1 MNNNVEKL
9 LNEIGKLVV
18 AQNERTKERYSH
30 GELFNVFNI
39 LGLESNEVRLHSA
52 LLAELLRPNGMS
64 GVGNAFQK
72 AFLAILGL
80 PENYIVDG
88 KVSVELSIGT
98 TTDTEGGRID
108 IIMEDGNHAIIIEN
122 KIYAQDQPA
131 QLLRYTNF
139 ARDNYPHG
147 YRLLYLTLDGKEAS
161 DDSAQGC
168 PYLCISYKNEISKW
182 LEECA
187 RISFDR
193 PLVRETIRQYINL
206 IKQLTNQSM
215 GTLED
220 NKLVELVASPEHVAE
235 YLMIINNQTAIENKI
250 RFGFVTEIEKMA
262 RDMGYEIVPVGD
274 KRTYLYEGWGGYA
287 LFKLPQNESIYF
299 YIGGDNTRKRGHA
312 YGLISLKGAQ
322 TPDSIKDEIGWTDD
336 CSSLSD
342 EKCFPNDYSFVAA
355 KWLWGPNGEE
365 WWLWNS
371 ETLVAMVPHN
381 NQSSLLADFLKTKM
395 LEAKNVILKLG
406 K

>member
-168 PYLCISYKNEISKW
+168 PYQCISYKNEISKW

-299 YIGGDNTRKRGHA
+299 YIGGDNTRTRGHA

>member
-39 LGLESNEVRLHSA
+39 LGLESKEVRLHSA

-88 KVSVELSIGT
+88 RVSVELSIGT
-98 TTDTEGGRID
+98 TTDSERGRID

-131 QLLRYTNF
+131 QLLKYTNF
-139 ARDNYPHG
+139 AKNNYPYG

-168 PYLCISYKNEISKW
+168 PYQCISYKNEISKW
-182 LEECA
+182 LAECA

-250 RFGFVTEIEKMA
+250 RLGFVTEIEKMA
-262 RDMGYEIVPVGD
+262 LDMGYEIIPVGD

-336 CSSLSD
+336 CSSICYTN
-342 EKCFPNDYSFVAA
+342 CFPGDYSFVAA

-395 LEAKNVILKLG
+395 LEAKNIILKLG

>member
-39 LGLESNEVRLHSA
+39 LGLESKEVRLHSA

-80 PENYIVDG
+80 PDNYIVDG
-88 KVSVELSIGT
+88 RVSVELSIGT
-98 TTDTEGGRID
+98 TTDSERGRID

-131 QLLRYTNF
+131 QLLKYTNF

-168 PYLCISYKNEISKW
+168 PYQCISYKNEISKW
-182 LEECA
+182 LAECA

-287 LFKLPQNESIYF
+287 LFKLPQNKSIYF

>member
-39 LGLESNEVRLHSA
+39 LGLESKEVRLHSA

-72 AFLAILGL
+72 AFLAILVL

-122 KIYAQDQPA
+122 KIYARDEPA

-139 ARDNYPHG
+139 AKNNYPYG

-168 PYLCISYKNEISKW
+168 PYQCISYKNEISKW
-182 LEECA
+182 LAECA

-250 RFGFVTEIEKMA
+250 RLGFVTEIEKMA

>member
-39 LGLESNEVRLHSA
+39 LGLESKEVRLHSA

-80 PENYIVDG
+80 PDNYIVDG
-88 KVSVELSIGT
+88 KVSVEISIGT

-168 PYLCISYKNEISKW
+168 PYQCISYKNEISKW

-220 NKLVELVASPEHVAE
+220 NKLVELVASPEHVDE
-235 YLMIINNQTAIENKI
+235 YVRL
-250 RFGFVTEIEKMA
+250 GFVAEIEKMA
-262 RDMGYEIVPVGD
+262 LDMGYEIVPVGD
-274 KRTYLYEGWGGYA
+274 KRTYLYEGWGGYV

-299 YIGGDNTRKRGHA
+299 YVGGDNAQKRGHA
-312 YGLISLKGAQ
+312 YGLIALKGAQ

-336 CSSLSD
+336 CSSISD
-342 EKCFPNDYSFVAA
+342 EKCFPKDYSFVAA
-355 KWLWGPNGEE
+355 KWLWGPNGEK
-365 WWLWNS
+365 WWLWCS
-371 ETLVAMVPHN
+371 ETLSAMVPHQ
-381 NQSSLLADFLKTKM
+381 NQSSLLADFLRSKM
-395 LEAKNVILKLG
+395 LEAKNIILKLG

>member
-80 PENYIVDG
+80 PENYIIDG

-98 TTDTEGGRID
+98 TTDTEGGRIN

-168 PYLCISYKNEISKW
+168 PYQCISYKNEISKW

-395 LEAKNVILKLG
+395 LEARNVILKLG

>member
-39 LGLESNEVRLHSA
+39 LGLESKEVRLHSA

-72 AFLAILGL
+72 VFLAILGL

-131 QLLRYTNF
+131 QLLKYTNF

-168 PYLCISYKNEISKW
+168 PYQCISYKNEISKW

-250 RFGFVTEIEKMA
+250 RFGFVTEIEEMA

>member
-39 LGLESNEVRLHSA
+39 LGLESKEVRLHSA

-88 KVSVELSIGT
+88 RVSVELSIGT

-147 YRLLYLTLDGKEAS
+147 YRLLYLTLDGKEAC
-161 DDSAQGC
+161 DDSVQRC
-168 PYLCISYKNEISKW
+168 PYQCISYKNEISKW
-182 LEECA
+182 LAECA

-220 NKLVELVASPEHVAE
+220 NKLVELVASPEHVDE
-235 YLMIINNQTAIENKI
+235 YLMIINNQTSIENRI
-250 RFGFVTEIEKMA
+250 RLGFVAEIEKMA
-262 RDMGYEIVPVGD
+262 LDMGYEIVPVGD

-299 YIGGDNTRKRGHA
+299 YIGGDNAQKRGHA
-312 YGLISLKGAQ
+312 YGLIALKGTQ

-336 CSSLSD
+336 CSSICYTN
-342 EKCFPNDYSFVAA
+342 CFPDDYSFVAA
-355 KWLWGPNGEE
+355 KWMWGPNEKK
-365 WWLWNS
+365 WWLWYS
-371 ETLVAMVPHN
+371 ETLSAMVPHQ
-381 NQSSLLADFLKTKM
+381 NQSSLLADFLKSKM
-395 LEAKNVILKLG
+395 LEAKNIILKLG

>member
-39 LGLESNEVRLHSA
+39 LGFESKEVRLHSA
-52 LLAELLRPNGMS
+52 LLAELLSPNGMS

-88 KVSVELSIGT
+88 RVSVEISFGP

-168 PYLCISYKNEISKW
+168 PYQCISYKNDISKW
-182 LEECA
+182 LAECA

-220 NKLVELVASPEHVAE
+220 NKLAELVASPEHVDE
-235 YLMIINNQTAIENKI
+235 YLMIINNQTSIENRI
-250 RFGFVTEIEKMA
+250 RLGFVAEIEKMA
-262 RDMGYEIVPVGD
+262 LDMGYEIVPVGD

-299 YIGGDNTRKRGHA
+299 YIGGDNTLKRGHA
-312 YGLISLKGAQ
+312 YGLIALKGAQ

-336 CSSLSD
+336 CCSLSD
-342 EKCFPNDYSFVAA
+342 EKCFPNDYSFDAA
-355 KWLWGPNGEE
+355 KWLWGPNGEK
-365 WWLWNS
+365 WWLWCS
-371 ETLVAMVPHN
+371 ETLSAMVPHQ
-381 NQSSLLADFLKTKM
+381 NQSSLLADFLKSKM
-395 LEAKNVILKLG
+395 LEAKNIILKLG
-406 K
+406 

>member
-39 LGLESNEVRLHSA
+39 LGLESKEVRLHSA

-88 KVSVELSIGT
+88 RVSVELSIGT
-98 TTDTEGGRID
+98 TTDSERGRID

-131 QLLRYTNF
+131 QLLKYTNF
-139 ARDNYPHG
+139 AKNNYPYG

-168 PYLCISYKNEISKW
+168 PYQCISYKNEISKW
-182 LEECA
+182 LAECA
-187 RISFDR
+187 RISFNR

-250 RFGFVTEIEKMA
+250 RLGFVTEIEKMA
-262 RDMGYEIVPVGD
+262 LDMGYEIIPVGD

-336 CSSLSD
+336 CSSICYTN
-342 EKCFPNDYSFVAA
+342 CFPDDYSFVAA

-395 LEAKNVILKLG
+395 LEAKNIILKFG

>member
-39 LGLESNEVRLHSA
+39 LGLESKEVRLHSA

-88 KVSVELSIGT
+88 RVSVELSIGT

-122 KIYAQDQPA
+122 KIYARDEPA

-139 ARDNYPHG
+139 AKNNYPYG

-168 PYLCISYKNEISKW
+168 PYQCISYKNEISKW
-182 LEECA
+182 LAECA

-250 RFGFVTEIEKMA
+250 RLGFVTEIEKMA

-312 YGLISLKGAQ
+312 YGLIALKGAQ

-336 CSSLSD
+336 CSSICYTN
-342 EKCFPNDYSFVAA
+342 CFPDDYSFVAA
-355 KWLWGPNGEE
+355 KWMWGPNEKK
-365 WWLWNS
+365 WWLWCS
-371 ETLVAMVPHN
+371 ETLSAMVPHQ
-381 NQSSLLADFLKTKM
+381 NQSSLLADFLKSKM
-395 LEAKNVILKLG
+395 LEAKNIILKLG

>member
-1 MNNNVEKL
+1 
-9 LNEIGKLVV
+9 
-18 AQNERTKERYSH
+18 
-30 GELFNVFNI
+30 
-39 LGLESNEVRLHSA
+39 
-52 LLAELLRPNGMS
+52 
-64 GVGNAFQK
+64 
-72 AFLAILGL
+72 
-80 PENYIVDG
+80 
-88 KVSVELSIGT
+88 
-98 TTDTEGGRID
+98 
-108 IIMEDGNHAIIIEN
+108 MEDGNHAIIIEN

-147 YRLLYLTLDGKEAS
+147 YRLLYLTLDGKEAC

-168 PYLCISYKNEISKW
+168 PYQCISYKNEISKW

-235 YLMIINNQTAIENKI
+235 YLMIINNQTPIENRI
-250 RFGFVTEIEKMA
+250 RLGFVAEIEKMA
-262 RDMGYEIVPVGD
+262 LDMGYEIVPVGD

-395 LEAKNVILKLG
+395 LEAKNIILKLG

>member
-39 LGLESNEVRLHSA
+39 LGLESKEVRLHSA

-80 PENYIVDG
+80 PDNYIVDG
-88 KVSVELSIGT
+88 RVSVELSIGT
-98 TTDTEGGRID
+98 TTDSERGRID

-131 QLLRYTNF
+131 QLLKYTNF
-139 ARDNYPHG
+139 ARDNYPHS

-168 PYLCISYKNEISKW
+168 PYQCISYKNEISKW
-182 LEECA
+182 LAECA

>member
-39 LGLESNEVRLHSA
+39 LGLESKEVRLHSA

-72 AFLAILGL
+72 VFLAILGL

-98 TTDTEGGRID
+98 TTDSERGRID

-161 DDSAQGC
+161 GDSAQGC
-168 PYLCISYKNEISKW
+168 PYQCISYKNEISKW
-182 LEECA
+182 LAECA

>member
-80 PENYIVDG
+80 PENYIIDG

-98 TTDTEGGRID
+98 TTDTEGGRIN

-168 PYLCISYKNEISKW
+168 PYQCISYKNEISKW

-322 TPDSIKDEIGWTDD
+322 TPDSIEDEIGWTDD

-395 LEAKNVILKLG
+395 LEARNVILKLG

>member
-30 GELFNVFNI
+30 GDLFNVFNI

-168 PYLCISYKNEISKW
+168 PYQCISYKNEISKW
-182 LEECA
+182 LAECA

>member
-9 LNEIGKLVV
+9 LNEMGKLVV

-39 LGLESNEVRLHSA
+39 LGLESKEVRLHSA

-64 GVGNAFQK
+64 GVGNVFQK

-88 KVSVELSIGT
+88 RVSVELFIGKI
-98 TTDTEGGRID
+98 TDTEGGRID

-147 YRLLYLTLDGKEAS
+147 YRLLYLTLDGKEAC

-168 PYLCISYKNEISKW
+168 PYQCISYKNEISKW

-220 NKLVELVASPEHVAE
+220 NKLVELVASPEHVDE
-235 YLMIINNQTAIENKI
+235 YFMIIKNQAAIENKI
-250 RFGFVTEIEKMA
+250 RLGFVTEIEKMA
-262 RDMGYEIVPVGD
+262 LDMGYEIIPVGD

-381 NQSSLLADFLKTKM
+381 NQSSLLADFFKTIM
-395 LEAKNVILKLG
+395 LEAKNIILKLG

>member
-88 KVSVELSIGT
+88 RVSVEISIGT

-168 PYLCISYKNEISKW
+168 PYQCISYKNEISKW
-182 LEECA
+182 LAECA

-250 RFGFVTEIEKMA
+250 RLGFVTEIEKMA

>member
-18 AQNERTKERYSH
+18 AQNERTKERYFH

-39 LGLESNEVRLHSA
+39 LGLESKEVRLHSA
-52 LLAELLRPNGMS
+52 LLAELLNPNGMC

-72 AFLAILGL
+72 AFLAILGF

-88 KVSVELSIGT
+88 RVSVELSIGT

-139 ARDNYPHG
+139 AREHYPHG
-147 YRLLYLTLDGKEAS
+147 YRLLYLTLDGKEAN
-161 DDSAQGC
+161 DDSSQGC
-168 PYLCISYKNEISKW
+168 PYQCISYKNEISKW

-187 RISFDR
+187 RISFNR

-215 GTLED
+215 GTFED
-220 NKLVELVASPEHVAE
+220 NKLVELVASPEHVDE
-235 YLMIINNQTAIENKI
+235 YLMIINNQTAIENRI
-250 RFGFVTEIEKMA
+250 RLGFVTEIEKMA
-262 RDMGYEIVPVGD
+262 LDMGYEIIPVGD

-299 YIGGDNTRKRGHA
+299 YIGGDNTLKRGHA
-312 YGLISLKGAQ
+312 YGLIALKGAQ

-336 CSSLSD
+336 CSSICYTN
-342 EKCFPNDYSFVAA
+342 CFPDDYSFVAA
-355 KWLWGPNGEE
+355 KWMWGPNEKK
-365 WWLWNS
+365 WWLWCS
-371 ETLVAMVPHN
+371 ETLSAMVPHQ
-381 NQSSLLADFLKTKM
+381 NQSSLLADFLKSKM
-395 LEAKNVILKLG
+395 LEAKNIILKLG

>member
-39 LGLESNEVRLHSA
+39 LGLESKEVRLHSA
-52 LLAELLRPNGMS
+52 LLAELLSPNGMS

-88 KVSVELSIGT
+88 RVSVELSIGT

-122 KIYAQDQPA
+122 KIYARDEPA

-139 ARDNYPHG
+139 AKNNYPYG

-168 PYLCISYKNEISKW
+168 PYQCISYKNEISKW
-182 LEECA
+182 LAECA

-250 RFGFVTEIEKMA
+250 RLGFVTEIEKMA

>member
-39 LGLESNEVRLHSA
+39 LGLESKEVRLHSA
-52 LLAELLRPNGMS
+52 LLAELLRLNGMS

-88 KVSVELSIGT
+88 RVSVELSIGT

-122 KIYAQDQPA
+122 KIYARDEPA

-139 ARDNYPHG
+139 AKNNYPYG

-168 PYLCISYKNEISKW
+168 PYQCISYKNEISKW

-235 YLMIINNQTAIENKI
+235 YVMIINNQTSIENRI
-250 RFGFVTEIEKMA
+250 RLGFVAEIEKMA
-262 RDMGYEIVPVGD
+262 LDMGYEIVPVGD

>member
-1 MNNNVEKL
+1 MNHNVEKL

-39 LGLESNEVRLHSA
+39 LGLESKEVRLHSA
-52 LLAELLRPNGMS
+52 LLAELLRPNGMC

-88 KVSVELSIGT
+88 RVSVELSIGT

-122 KIYAQDQPA
+122 KIYARDEPA

-139 ARDNYPHG
+139 AKNNYPYG

-168 PYLCISYKNEISKW
+168 PYQCISYKNEISKW
-182 LEECA
+182 LAECA

-250 RFGFVTEIEKMA
+250 RLGFVTEIEKMA

-342 EKCFPNDYSFVAA
+342 ERCFPNDYSFVAA

-381 NQSSLLADFLKTKM
+381 NQSSLLADFLKSKM
-395 LEAKNVILKLG
+395 LEAKNIILKLG

>member
-88 KVSVELSIGT
+88 RVSVEISIGT

-122 KIYAQDQPA
+122 KIYARDEPA

-139 ARDNYPHG
+139 AKNNYPYG

-161 DDSAQGC
+161 DDSAQRC
-168 PYLCISYKNEISKW
+168 PYQCISYKNEISKW
-182 LEECA
+182 LAECA

-220 NKLVELVASPEHVAE
+220 NKLAELVASPEHVDE
-235 YLMIINNQTAIENKI
+235 YLMIINNQTSIENRI
-250 RFGFVTEIEKMA
+250 RLGFVAEIEKMA
-262 RDMGYEIVPVGD
+262 LDMGYEIVPVGD

-299 YIGGDNTRKRGHA
+299 YIGGDNTQKRGHA
-312 YGLISLKGAQ
+312 YGLIALKGAQ

-381 NQSSLLADFLKTKM
+381 NQSSLLAEFLKSKM
-395 LEAKNVILKLG
+395 LEAKNIILKLG

>member
-39 LGLESNEVRLHSA
+39 LGLESKEVRLHSA

-147 YRLLYLTLDGKEAS
+147 YRLLYLTLDGKEERE
-161 DDSAQGC
+161 DSAQRC
-168 PYLCISYKNEISKW
+168 PYQCISYKNEISKW

-342 EKCFPNDYSFVAA
+342 EKCFPNGYSFVAA

-395 LEAKNVILKLG
+395 LEAKNIILKLG

>member
-39 LGLESNEVRLHSA
+39 LGLESKEVRLHSA

-98 TTDTEGGRID
+98 TTDSERGRID

-131 QLLRYTNF
+131 QLLKYTNF
-139 ARDNYPHG
+139 AKNNYPYG
-147 YRLLYLTLDGKEAS
+147 YRLLYLTLDGKGAS

-168 PYLCISYKNEISKW
+168 PYQCISYKNEISKW
-182 LEECA
+182 LAECA

-220 NKLVELVASPEHVAE
+220 NKLAELVASPEHVDE
-235 YLMIINNQTAIENKI
+235 YLMIINNQTSIENRI
-250 RFGFVTEIEKMA
+250 RLGFVAEIEKMA
-262 RDMGYEIVPVGD
+262 LDMGYEIVPVGD

-299 YIGGDNTRKRGHA
+299 YIGGDNTLKRGHA
-312 YGLISLKGAQ
+312 YGLIALKGAQ

-336 CSSLSD
+336 CSSICYTN
-342 EKCFPNDYSFVAA
+342 CFPDDYSFVAA
-355 KWLWGPNGEE
+355 NGCGGQMKK
-365 WWLWNS
+365 
-371 ETLVAMVPHN
+371 MVV
-381 NQSSLLADFLKTKM
+381 M
-395 LEAKNVILKLG
+395 V
-406 K
+406 

>member
-88 KVSVELSIGT
+88 RVSVELSIGT

-122 KIYAQDQPA
+122 KIYARDEPA

-139 ARDNYPHG
+139 AKNNYPYG

-168 PYLCISYKNEISKW
+168 PYQCISYKNEISKW

-250 RFGFVTEIEKMA
+250 RLGFVTEIEKMA

-299 YIGGDNTRKRGHA
+299 YIGGDNTQKRGHA
-312 YGLISLKGAQ
+312 YGLIALKGAQ

>member
-18 AQNERTKERYSH
+18 AQNERTKERYYH

-39 LGLESNEVRLHSA
+39 LGLESKEVRLHSS
-52 LLAELLRPNGMS
+52 LLAELLKPNGMC

-88 KVSVELSIGT
+88 RVSVEISIGT

-108 IIMEDGNHAIIIEN
+108 VIMEDGNHAIIIEN

-168 PYLCISYKNEISKW
+168 PYQCISYKNEISKW

-395 LEAKNVILKLG
+395 LEAKNIILKLG

>member
-168 PYLCISYKNEISKW
+168 PYQCISYKNEISKW

-262 RDMGYEIVPVGD
+262 RDMGYEIVPVRD

>member
-39 LGLESNEVRLHSA
+39 LGLESKEVRLHSA

-80 PENYIVDG
+80 PDNYIVDG
-88 KVSVELSIGT
+88 RVSVELSIGT
-98 TTDTEGGRID
+98 ITDSERGRID

-131 QLLRYTNF
+131 QLLKYTNF

-168 PYLCISYKNEISKW
+168 PYQCISYKNEISKW
-182 LEECA
+182 LAECA

-287 LFKLPQNESIYF
+287 LFKLPQNVSIYF

>member
-18 AQNERTKERYSH
+18 AQNERTKERYSY

-39 LGLESNEVRLHSA
+39 LGLESKEVRLHSA

-88 KVSVELSIGT
+88 RVSVELSIGT

-147 YRLLYLTLDGKEAS
+147 YRLLYLTLDGKEAC

-168 PYLCISYKNEISKW
+168 PYQCISYKNEISKW

-187 RISFDR
+187 RKSFDR

-220 NKLVELVASPEHVAE
+220 NKLVELVASPE
-235 YLMIINNQTAIENKI
+235 YLMIINNQTPIENRI
-250 RFGFVTEIEKMA
+250 RLGFVAEIEKMA
-262 RDMGYEIVPVGD
+262 LDMGYEILPVGD

-299 YIGGDNTRKRGHA
+299 YIGGDNTQKRGHA
-312 YGLISLKGAQ
+312 YGLIALKGVQ

-355 KWLWGPNGEE
+355 KWIWGPNGER

-371 ETLVAMVPHN
+371 ETLVAMVPHQ
-381 NQSSLLADFLKTKM
+381 NQSSLLADFFKTKM
-395 LEAKNVILKLG
+395 LEAKNIILKLG

>member
-39 LGLESNEVRLHSA
+39 LGLESKEVRLHSA

-72 AFLAILGL
+72 AFFAILGL
-80 PENYIVDG
+80 PDNYIVDG
-88 KVSVELSIGT
+88 RVSVELSIGT
-98 TTDTEGGRID
+98 ITDSERGRID

-131 QLLRYTNF
+131 QLLKYTNF

-168 PYLCISYKNEISKW
+168 PYQCISYKNEISKW
-182 LEECA
+182 LAECA

-287 LFKLPQNESIYF
+287 LFKLPQNVSIYF

>member
-39 LGLESNEVRLHSA
+39 LGLESKEVRLHSA

-72 AFLAILGL
+72 VFLAILGL

-131 QLLRYTNF
+131 QLLKYTNF

-168 PYLCISYKNEISKW
+168 PYQCISYKNEISKW
-182 LEECA
+182 LAECA

>member
-39 LGLESNEVRLHSA
+39 LGLESKEVRLHSS
-52 LLAELLRPNGMS
+52 LLAELLKPNGMC

-88 KVSVELSIGT
+88 RVSVEISIGT
-98 TTDTEGGRID
+98 TTDTEGGCID

-168 PYLCISYKNEISKW
+168 PYQCISYKNEISKW
-182 LEECA
+182 LAECA

-220 NKLVELVASPEHVAE
+220 NKLVELVASPEHVDE
-235 YLMIINNQTAIENKI
+235 YLMIINNQTPIENRI
-250 RFGFVTEIEKMA
+250 RLGFVAEIEKMA
-262 RDMGYEIVPVGD
+262 LDMGYEIVPVGD

-299 YIGGDNTRKRGHA
+299 YIGGDNTLKRGHA
-312 YGLISLKGAQ
+312 YGLIALKGAQ
-322 TPDSIKDEIGWTDD
+322 TPDSIKNEIGWTDD
-336 CSSLSD
+336 CSSICYTN
-342 EKCFPNDYSFVAA
+342 CFPDDYSFVAA
-355 KWLWGPNGEE
+355 KWMWGPNE
-365 WWLWNS
+365 
-371 ETLVAMVPHN
+371 
-381 NQSSLLADFLKTKM
+381 
-395 LEAKNVILKLG
+395 KNGGYGVVKR
-406 K
+406 

>member
-39 LGLESNEVRLHSA
+39 LGLESKEVRLHSA

-88 KVSVELSIGT
+88 RVSVELSIGT
-98 TTDTEGGRID
+98 TTDSERGRID

-131 QLLRYTNF
+131 QLLKYTNF
-139 ARDNYPHG
+139 AKNNYPYG

-168 PYLCISYKNEISKW
+168 PYQCISYKNEISKW
-182 LEECA
+182 LAECA

-250 RFGFVTEIEKMA
+250 RLGFVTEIEKMA
-262 RDMGYEIVPVGD
+262 LDMGYEIIPVGD

-336 CSSLSD
+336 CSSICYAN
-342 EKCFPNDYSFVAA
+342 CFPGDYSFVAA

-395 LEAKNVILKLG
+395 LEAKNIILKLG

>member
-39 LGLESNEVRLHSA
+39 LGLESKEVRLHSA

-64 GVGNAFQK
+64 GVGNVFQK

-88 KVSVELSIGT
+88 RVSVELFIGKI
-98 TTDTEGGRID
+98 TDTEGGRID

-147 YRLLYLTLDGKEAS
+147 YRLLYLTLDGKEAC

-168 PYLCISYKNEISKW
+168 PYQCISYKNEISKW

-220 NKLVELVASPEHVAE
+220 NKLVELVASPEHVDE
-235 YLMIINNQTAIENKI
+235 YFMIIKNQTAIENKI
-250 RFGFVTEIEKMA
+250 RLGFVTEIEKMA
-262 RDMGYEIVPVGD
+262 LDMGYEIIPVGD

-381 NQSSLLADFLKTKM
+381 NQSSLLADFFKTIM
-395 LEAKNVILKLG
+395 LEAKNIILKLG